1 MRLLNDIFSNSNGY
15 TAVNT
20 VGRKARKKRNE
31 KGTCDDKES
40 HSPAAAT

>member
-1 MRLLNDIFSNSNGY
+1 MRQLNDTFSNSTGY

-31 KGTCDDKES
+31 KGTCGDEES